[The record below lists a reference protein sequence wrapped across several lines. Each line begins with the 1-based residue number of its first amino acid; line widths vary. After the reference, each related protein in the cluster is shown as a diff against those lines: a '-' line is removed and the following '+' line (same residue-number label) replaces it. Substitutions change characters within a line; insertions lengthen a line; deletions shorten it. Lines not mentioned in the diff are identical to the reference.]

1 MVEDDAFGPDSSL
14 LKMRL
19 NSVVVMR
26 LGDSSREEGGQEAAF
41 TRTDKERGGG
51 GGGRIQEVSN
61 SPAFFG
67 PRTADLDDRGV
78 SDRSDDLP

>member
-1 MVEDDAFGPDSSL
+1 MEDDAFGPDSSL

-51 GGGRIQEVSN
+51 GEDSRGIKLSGVFWAE
-61 SPAFFG
+61 
-67 PRTADLDDRGV
+67 DR
-78 SDRSDDLP
+78 RS

>member
-1 MVEDDAFGPDSSL
+1 MARCVHLSPNLGNVVEDDAFGPDSSL

-51 GGGRIQEVSN
+51 GEDSRGIKLSGVFWAE
-61 SPAFFG
+61 
-67 PRTADLDDRGV
+67 DR
-78 SDRSDDLP
+78 RS